1 MKKYVIAYFILF
13 VILLGLGLTHGI
25 PCGILV
31 SEILLVCGPSP
42 GIIRDIILI
51 YNLHIMLACFVMAVI
66 LTLQKEN
73 VLKCK
78 WLIPI
83 IMFICFAFLPVRV
96 IDDVRFF
103 SSEHTK
109 EFWSIISLFMAI
121 YHKLWG

>member
-13 VILLGLGLTHGI
+13 VILLGLELTHGI